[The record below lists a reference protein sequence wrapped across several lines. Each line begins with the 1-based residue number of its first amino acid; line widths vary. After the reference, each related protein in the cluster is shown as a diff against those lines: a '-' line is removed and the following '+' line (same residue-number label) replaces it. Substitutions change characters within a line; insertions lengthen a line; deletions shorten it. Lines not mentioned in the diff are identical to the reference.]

1 MLNRFRAMG
10 RIWRPRVLEAGGRLP
25 HEETM
30 QCFEVLHLQV
40 LKNKLKKF
48 FFREIE
54 KFSTTEDLSYIIRAK
69 FLPSTLAKLLKSCC
83 CCR

>member
-40 LKNKLKKF
+40 LKNILINN
-48 FFREIE
+48 FFRVIE
-54 KFSTTEDLSYIIRAK
+54 KFSTTEDRSYIIRAR
-69 FLPSTLAKLLKSCC
+69 FLPSTLAKLLKS
-83 CCR
+83 

>member
-30 QCFEVLHLQV
+30 QYFEVLHLQV
-40 LKNKLKKF
+40 LEKKF
-48 FFREIE
+48 KKIFFFV
-54 KFSTTEDLSYIIRAK
+54 K
-69 FLPSTLAKLLKSCC
+69 
-83 CCR
+83 